1 MNLSQLQYF
10 KTLAKE
16 EHYTRAAQ
24 ILSITQ
30 PSLSHAIAQLEQ
42 ELADMEELKQS
53 YEQQEAS
60 LNQVI
65 NEKKAQIAD
74 FDSQLSNAKTL
85 ASQYASTIRKHPPLI
100 RIPPR

>member
-65 NEKKAQIAD
+65 NEKKAVTKLTKPAVREA
-74 FDSQLSNAKTL
+74 FKEALKSC
-85 ASQYASTIRKHPPLI
+85 
-100 RIPPR
+100 